1 VGSPRQLELDIS
13 GMTCT
18 SCAARVE
25 HRLNGVAGARATVNF
40 ATEKASIDFDGD
52 LTSASELVAAVR
64 AAGYDASAVT
74 SATPAG
80 PVGHDPE
87 LVSLRRRLSIS
98 ALLAL
103 PVVAVSMISSLQF
116 DGWQWWCLA
125 LATPVALWGA
135 WPFHIAAWRNARHA
149 TATMDTLI
157 SVGTLAAFAWS
168 LYALV
173 LGDAGQ
179 IGMTMH
185 ARWRVESGRGAE
197 QIYLEV
203 ASAVPVFL
211 LAGRYFELRSK
222 RRATAA
228 IRSLLELVP
237 DRVHV
242 VNDDGNEQS
251 VAIDLLRV
259 GQRFS
264 ARPGEAIATD
274 GVIDSGS
281 SAIDLSI
288 ITGESAPVEVAP
300 GDAVV
305 GGTINVGGYLVVR
318 ATRVGSDT
326 SLARITRLVE
336 AAQSGKAPVQ
346 RLADRV
352 SAVFVPAVVLIA
364 AATLT
369 AWLLTGH
376 RAVDSFAAAVAVLII
391 ACPCALGLATPTA
404 LLVGTGRGAQLGI
417 LIRGAEVLESTR
429 AIDTIVLDKTGTVTT
444 GQMSLIA
451 IETDATTSSADAL
464 RLVGALEERSEHPV
478 ARAIARKARQD
489 NAVLPNV
496 TVFSSR
502 PGLGVSGVVEGHEVT
517 AGRRAT
523 IGEAIDD
530 SLDAAVMRGER
541 DGHTVVVAGWDGR
554 ARAVFVVA
562 DTLKPTSRSAIGALR
577 SLGLEPIL
585 LTGDNARTAQAIA
598 TAVGIDDVRAEVL
611 PEGKVEMIESLQRA
625 GRIVAMVG
633 DGVNDAAALALADLG
648 VSMGTGTDV
657 AIEASDVTLVR
668 GDLMAAADAIR
679 LSRRT
684 LRTIKANLFWAFAY
698 NAAAIPLAAAGL
710 LSPLIAGAAM
720 ALSSVFVVSNSL
732 RLRRFR

>member
-1 VGSPRQLELDIS
+1 MGSPRELELDIT

-40 ATEKASIDFDGD
+40 ATEKARIDFDGD
-52 LTSASELVAAVR
+52 LTSPSELVAAVR
-64 AAGYDASAVT
+64 AAGYDASAVA
-74 SATPAG
+74 SARA
-80 PVGHDPE
+80 PVPGRDPE
-87 LVSLRRRLSIS
+87 LISLRRRLSIS

-103 PVVAVSMISSLQF
+103 PVVIVSMISSLQF
-116 DGWQWWCLA
+116 DGWQWWCLV

-157 SVGTLAAFAWS
+157 SIGTLAAFAWS
-168 LYALV
+168 VYALV
-173 LGDAGQ
+173 LGDAGE
-179 IGMTMH
+179 IGMKMH
-185 ARWRVESGRGAE
+185 AQWRVESGSGAE
-197 QIYLEV
+197 QIYFEV
-203 ASAVPVFL
+203 ASAIPVFL

-222 RRATAA
+222 RRASAA
-228 IRSLLELVP
+228 IRSLLGLLP
-237 DRVHV
+237 DQVHV
-242 VNDDGNEQS
+242 VDDDGNEQTI
-251 VAIDLLRV
+251 AIDQLRV

-274 GVIDSGS
+274 GVIDTGF
-281 SAIDLSI
+281 SAIDASI
-288 ITGESAPVEVAP
+288 ITGESAPYEVAP

-352 SAVFVPAVVLIA
+352 SAVFVPAVVLLA
-364 AATLT
+364 AATL
-369 AWLLTGH
+369 AGWLLTDH
-376 RAVDSFAAAVAVLII
+376 RAVDGFAAAVAVLII

-451 IETDATTSSADAL
+451 IETDGATSSTDAL

-478 ARAIARKARQD
+478 ARAIVRQARQD
-489 NAVLPNV
+489 NTILPAV
-496 TVFSSR
+496 TDFSSR
-502 PGLGVSGVVEGHEVT
+502 PGLGVSGVVEGHDVT
-517 AGRRAT
+517 AGRRASF
-523 IGEAIDD
+523 GAAVSD
-530 SLDAAVMRGER
+530 SLDAAVIRGEH
-541 DGHTVVVAGWDGR
+541 DGHTVVVAGWGGH

-562 DTLKPTSRSAIGALR
+562 DTVKPTSRSAIDALR

-585 LTGDNARTAQAIA
+585 LTGDNARTARAVA
-598 TAVGIDDVRAEVL
+598 TEVGIDDVRAEML
-611 PEGKVEMIESLQRA
+611 PEGKLDVIESLQQA
-625 GRIVAMVG
+625 GRVVAMVG
-633 DGVNDAAALALADLG
+633 DGVNDAAALARADLG

-657 AIEASDVTLVR
+657 AIEASDLTLVR
-668 GDLMAAADAIR
+668 GDLMVAADAIR

-684 LRTIKANLFWAFAY
+684 LRTIKANLCWAFGY
-698 NAAAIPLAAAGL
+698 NAAALPLAAAGL
-710 LSPLIAGAAM
+710 LSPFIAGAAM

-732 RLRRFR
+732 RLRHFH